1 MQNKINKNE
10 KATNNKKKTLKEEQN
25 TDKIAYTFGNKK
37 SHIIASHS
45 F

>member
-10 KATNNKKKTLKEEQN
+10 KATNNKKTLKEEQN